1 MAGELTVTGGLNG
14 NAQPSDQRFSNNT
27 YLCAMDTPE
36 QPRRQRG
43 QRTDTQ
49 LTVSEPTQL
58 MAFLI
63 AQLPHKNRNNIKSL
77 LGNKQVLINGKVY
90 TQFNH
95 PLKPGQIVTVAAN
108 RVPETTQY
116 RGLTILYEDPGIIV
130 INKQAGLLSMAT
142 NKERDRTAY
151 SILSD
156 YLKKENPNNKVFI
169 IHRLDRETSG
179 VMMFAKSE
187 KVQRLMQEAWNST
200 TKERTYVALVEG
212 VPEPKQGTI
221 TSYLRESKALIVY
234 SSQNPDNGQLSI
246 TNYSVLKEANGYS
259 LLELE
264 LETGRK
270 NQIRVHMQDIGH
282 PIVGDSKYGATSDPI
297 GRLGLHAEVLA
308 FEHPITGE
316 AMRFDA
322 SVPKSFLSVVK
333 ERTE

>member
-1 MAGELTVTGGLNG
+1 M
-14 NAQPSDQRFSNNT
+14 
-27 YLCAMDTPE
+27 YLCGMDNPN
-36 QPRRQRG
+36 QPRRPRG
-43 QRTDTQ
+43 QRADVT
-49 LTVSEPTQL
+49 LPVSEATEL

-77 LGNKQVLINGKVY
+77 LSNKQILVDGKVF

-95 PLKPGQIVTVAAN
+95 PLKPGQVVTVAAN
-108 RVPETTQY
+108 RAPQTSQY
-116 RGLTILYEDPGIIV
+116 RGLTILYEDQNLIV

-151 SILSD
+151 GILSD
-156 YLKKENPNNKVFI
+156 YVKKDDPKNKIFI

-179 VMMFAKSE
+179 VMMFARSE
-187 KVQRLMQEAWNST
+187 RVQKLMQESWNAT

-212 VPEPKQGTI
+212 VPNPEQGRI

-234 SSQNPDNGQLSI
+234 SSQNPDTGQLSI
-246 TNYSVLKEANGYS
+246 TNYKVTKANNGFS

-282 PIVGDSKYGATSDPI
+282 PVVGDAKYGATKDPI

-308 FEHPITGE
+308 FEHPITGQ
-316 AMRFDA
+316 AMHFSA
-322 SVPKSFLSVVK
+322 PIPKLFLSALK
-333 ERTE
+333 ERED

>member
-1 MAGELTVTGGLNG
+1 ME
-14 NAQPSDQRFSNNT
+14 
-27 YLCAMDTPE
+27 TPD

-43 QRTDTQ
+43 QRTDVK
-49 LTVSEPTQL
+49 LTVSEPGEL
-58 MAFLI
+58 MAFLL
-63 AQLPHKNRNNIKSL
+63 AQLPNKNRNNIKSL
-77 LGNKQVLINGKVY
+77 LSNKQILIDSKVY

-95 PLKPGQIVTVAAN
+95 PLQPGQVVTVAAN
-108 RVPETTQY
+108 RAPEITQY
-116 RGLTILYEDPGIIV
+116 RGLTILYEDPNLIV

-151 SILSD
+151 GILSD
-156 YLKKENPNNKVFI
+156 YVKKENPKNKIFI

-179 VMMFAKSE
+179 VMMFARSE
-187 KVQRLMQEAWNST
+187 KVQRLMQESWNDT
-200 TKERTYVALVEG
+200 TKQRTYVALVEG
-212 VPEPKQGTI
+212 VPRPEQGTI

-234 SSQNPDNGQLSI
+234 SSQNPENGQLSI
-246 TNYSVLKEANGYS
+246 TNYRVMKAANRYS

-282 PIVGDSKYGATSDPI
+282 PIVGDAKYGAATDPI

-316 AMRFDA
+316 SLRFDA
-322 SVPKSFLSVVK
+322 PVPKSFLSVVK
-333 ERTE
+333 ERAE

>member
-1 MAGELTVTGGLNG
+1 
-14 NAQPSDQRFSNNT
+14 
-27 YLCAMDTPE
+27 MDNPE

-43 QRTDTQ
+43 QRTDTK
-49 LTVSEPTQL
+49 LTVSEPAEL
-58 MAFLI
+58 LAFLI

-77 LGNKQVLINGKVY
+77 LSNKQVLIDGKVY

-95 PLKPGQIVTVAAN
+95 PLHPGQVVTVAAN
-108 RVPETTQY
+108 RAPETSQY
-116 RGLTILYEDPGIIV
+116 RGLTILYEDPSIIV

-142 NKERDRTAY
+142 SKERDRTAY
-151 SILSD
+151 GILSD
-156 YLKKENPNNKVFI
+156 YVKKQNLSNKIFI

-187 KVQRLMQEAWNST
+187 KVQGLMQESWNAT

-212 VPEPKQGTI
+212 VPNPEHGTI
-221 TSYLRESKALIVY
+221 TSYLHESKALIVY
-234 SSQNPDNGQLSI
+234 SSQNPDSGQLSI
-246 TNYSVLKEANGYS
+246 TNYAIKKANAGYA

-282 PIVGDSKYGATSDPI
+282 PIAGDAKYGATTDPI

-316 AMRFDA
+316 SMRFDA
-322 SVPKSFLSVVK
+322 PVPKSFLSMMK
-333 ERTE
+333 ERE

>member
-1 MAGELTVTGGLNG
+1 MENP
-14 NAQPSDQRFSNNT
+14 N
-27 YLCAMDTPE
+27 

-43 QRTDTQ
+43 QRTDVI
-49 LTVSEPTQL
+49 LPVSEPAEL

-77 LGNKQVLINGKVY
+77 LSNKQILVDGKVF

-95 PLKPGQIVTVAAN
+95 PLKPGQVVTVAAN
-108 RVPETTQY
+108 RAPQTSQY
-116 RGLTILYEDPGIIV
+116 RGLTILFEDQSLIV

-151 SILSD
+151 GILSD
-156 YLKKENPNNKVFI
+156 YVKKENPKNKIFI

-179 VMMFAKSE
+179 VMMFARSE
-187 KVQRLMQEAWNST
+187 KVQKLMQESWNAT

-212 VPEPKQGTI
+212 IPNPEQGRI

-234 SSQNPDNGQLSI
+234 SSQNPENGQLSI
-246 TNYSVLKEANGYS
+246 TNYKVLKANNGYA

-282 PIVGDSKYGATSDPI
+282 PVVGDAKYGAATDPI

-308 FEHPITGE
+308 FKHPITDQ
-316 AMRFDA
+316 AMHFNA
-322 SVPKSFLSVVK
+322 PVPKLFLSMVK
-333 ERTE
+333 ERVD

>member
-1 MAGELTVTGGLNG
+1 M
-14 NAQPSDQRFSNNT
+14 DNT
-27 YLCAMDTPE
+27 DK
-36 QPRRQRG
+36 PRRQRG
-43 QRTDTQ
+43 QRTDVK
-49 LTVSEPTQL
+49 LTVSEPTEL
-58 MAFLI
+58 MAFLT

-77 LGNKQVLINGKVY
+77 LSNKQILIDGKVY

-95 PLKPGQIVTVAAN
+95 PVKPGQIVTVAAN
-108 RVPETTQY
+108 RAPQTTQY
-116 RGLTILYEDPGIIV
+116 RGLTILYEDPSIIV

-151 SILSD
+151 GILSD
-156 YLKKENPNNKVFI
+156 YLKKENPKNKIFI

-187 KVQRLMQEAWNST
+187 KVQKLMQESWNAT

-212 VPEPKQGTI
+212 VPEPPTGTV
-221 TSYLRESKALIVY
+221 TSFLRESKALIVY
-234 SSQNPDNGQLSI
+234 SSQNPDNGQLAI
-246 TNYSVLKEANGYS
+246 TNYSVVKTNNDYA

-282 PIVGDSKYGATSDPI
+282 PIVGDAKYGATTDPI

-316 AMRFDA
+316 AMRFEA
-322 SVPKSFLSVVK
+322 SIPKTFLGLMK
-333 ERTE
+333 ERAEE

>member
-1 MAGELTVTGGLNG
+1 MDKLN
-14 NAQPSDQRFSNNT
+14 R
-27 YLCAMDTPE
+27 
-36 QPRRQRG
+36 PRRPRG
-43 QRTDTQ
+43 QRTDLK
-49 LTVSEPTQL
+49 LTVTEPAEL

-77 LGNKQVLINGKVY
+77 LSNKQILIDDKVY

-95 PLKPGQIVTVAAN
+95 PLRPGQVVTVAAN
-108 RVPETTQY
+108 RMPEITQY
-116 RGLTILYEDPGIIV
+116 RGLTILYEDPALIV

-151 SILSD
+151 GILSD
-156 YLKKENPNNKVFI
+156 YVKKQDPKNKIFI

-179 VMMFAKSE
+179 VMMFARSE
-187 KVQRLMQEAWNST
+187 KVQQLMQESWNAT
-200 TKERTYVALVEG
+200 TKQRTYVALVEG
-212 VPEPKQGTI
+212 VPAAPTGTV

-234 SSQNPDNGQLSI
+234 SSQNPENGQLSI
-246 TNYSVLKEANGYS
+246 TNYAVLKAGNGYA

-282 PIVGDSKYGATSDPI
+282 PIAGDAKYGAQTDPI

-308 FEHPITGE
+308 FEHPLTGE
-316 AMRFDA
+316 SMRFHA
-322 SVPKSFLSVVK
+322 TVPKSFLSMVK
-333 ERTE
+333 EKAQG

>member
-1 MAGELTVTGGLNG
+1 M
-14 NAQPSDQRFSNNT
+14 DNT
-27 YLCAMDTPE
+27 DK
-36 QPRRQRG
+36 PRRQRG
-43 QRTDTQ
+43 QRTDIK
-49 LTVSEPTQL
+49 LTVAEPAEL

-63 AQLPHKNRNNIKSL
+63 AHLPHKNRNNIKSL
-77 LGNKQVLINGKVY
+77 LGNKQVLVNGKVY

-95 PLKPGQIVTVAAN
+95 PLRAGQIVTVAAN
-108 RVPETTQY
+108 RVPQTTQY
-116 RGLTILYEDPGIIV
+116 RGLTILYEDPSIIV

-151 SILSD
+151 GILSD
-156 YLKKENPNNKVFI
+156 YLKKESPKNKIFI

-187 KVQRLMQEAWNST
+187 KVQQLMQESWNAT

-212 VPEPKQGTI
+212 VPEPPKGTV
-221 TSYLRESKALIVY
+221 TSFLRESKALIVY

-246 TNYSVLKEANGYS
+246 TNYRVLKANHGFA

-282 PIVGDSKYGATSDPI
+282 PVVGDTKYGAKADPI

-316 AMRFDA
+316 ALRFEA
-322 SVPKSFLSVVK
+322 PVPKTFLNLLK
-333 ERTE
+333 ERAEE

>member
-1 MAGELTVTGGLNG
+1 
-14 NAQPSDQRFSNNT
+14 
-27 YLCAMDTPE
+27 MDKPD

-43 QRTDTQ
+43 QRTDQ
-49 LTVSEPTQL
+49 KLTVAEPAEL
-58 MAFLI
+58 MAFLV

-77 LGNKQVLINGKVY
+77 LSNKQILIDGKVY

-95 PLKPGQIVTVAAN
+95 PLLPGQTVTVAGTRA
-108 RVPETTQY
+108 PETTQY
-116 RGLTILYEDPGIIV
+116 RGLTMLYEDTHLIV

-151 SILSD
+151 GILSD
-156 YLKKENPNNKVFI
+156 FVKKADPKNKIFI

-187 KVQRLMQEAWNST
+187 KVQQRMQESWNAT

-212 VPEPKQGTI
+212 VPEPPTGTV
-221 TSYLRESKALIVY
+221 TSYLHESKALIVY
-234 SSQNPDNGQLSI
+234 SSQNPDSGQFSI
-246 TNYSVLKEANGYS
+246 TNYKVLKAANGYA

-282 PIVGDSKYGATSDPI
+282 PIAGDAKYGAATDPI

-316 AMRFDA
+316 PMRFDA
-322 SVPKSFLSVVK
+322 PVPKLFLSMMKVRD
-333 ERTE
+333 E

>member
-1 MAGELTVTGGLNG
+1 M
-14 NAQPSDQRFSNNT
+14 NT
-27 YLCAMDTPE
+27 SARKPYLCRMENTD
-36 QPRRQRG
+36 QPRHQRG
-43 QRTDTQ
+43 QRTDQ
-49 LTVSEPTQL
+49 KLTVSEPAEL
-58 MAFLI
+58 MTFLI
-63 AQLPHKNRNNIKSL
+63 ANLPHKNRNNIKSL
-77 LGNKQVLINGKVY
+77 LSNRQILIEGKVY

-95 PLKPGQIVTVAAN
+95 PLKPGQVVTVAGSRA
-108 RVPETTQY
+108 PETTQY
-116 RGLTILYEDPGIIV
+116 RGLTILHEDPNIIV

-151 SILSD
+151 GILSD
-156 YLKKENPNNKVFI
+156 YVKKQNLKNKIFI

-179 VMMFAKSE
+179 VMMFARSE
-187 KVQRLMQEAWNST
+187 KVQQLMQESWNAT

-212 VPEPKQGTI
+212 VPVPERGTI

-234 SSQNPDNGQLSI
+234 SSQNPDTGQLSI
-246 TNYSVLKEANGYS
+246 TNYSVLKSGNGYS

-282 PIVGDSKYGATSDPI
+282 PIAGDSKYGAETDPI

-316 AMRFDA
+316 PMRFEA
-322 SVPKSFLSVVK
+322 PMPKLFSIAVK
-333 ERTE
+333 ERVEE

>member
-1 MAGELTVTGGLNG
+1 MES
-14 NAQPSDQRFSNNT
+14 PD
-27 YLCAMDTPE
+27 

-43 QRTDTQ
+43 QRTNTQ
-49 LTVSEPTQL
+49 LTVAEPAEL

-77 LGNKQVLINGKVY
+77 LSNKQILINGKVY

-95 PLKPGQIVTVAAN
+95 PLKPGQVVTVAAN
-108 RVPETTQY
+108 RAPETTQY
-116 RGLTILYEDPGIIV
+116 RGLTILYEDPSLIV

-151 SILSD
+151 GILSD
-156 YLKKENPNNKVFI
+156 YVKKENPNNKIFI

-179 VMMFAKSE
+179 VMMFARSE
-187 KVQRLMQEAWNST
+187 KVQQLMQESWNAT
-200 TKERTYVALVEG
+200 TKRRTYIALVEG
-212 VPEPKQGTI
+212 VPKPEQGTI
-221 TSYLRESKALIVY
+221 SSYLREGKALIVY
-234 SSQNPDNGQLSI
+234 SSQNPGNGQLSI
-246 TNYSVLKEANGYS
+246 TNYSVLKAANGYS

-282 PIVGDSKYGATSDPI
+282 PIVGDAKYGATTDPI

-316 AMRFDA
+316 SMRFDA
-322 SVPKSFLSVVK
+322 SVPKSFLSVMK
-333 ERTE
+333 DRD

>member
-1 MAGELTVTGGLNG
+1 ME
-14 NAQPSDQRFSNNT
+14 NT
-27 YLCAMDTPE
+27 DK
-36 QPRRQRG
+36 PRRQRG
-43 QRTDTQ
+43 QRTDSK
-49 LTVSEPTQL
+49 LTVAEPIQL

-77 LGNKQVLINGKVY
+77 LSNKQILVDGKVF

-95 PLKPGQIVTVAAN
+95 PLRAGQIVTVAAN
-108 RVPETTQY
+108 RAPQTTQY
-116 RGLTILYEDPGIIV
+116 RGLTILYEDPSIIV

-151 SILSD
+151 GILSD
-156 YLKKENPNNKVFI
+156 YLKKENPKNKIFI

-187 KVQRLMQEAWNST
+187 KVQKLMQESWNAT
-200 TKERTYVALVEG
+200 TKQRTYVALVEG
-212 VPEPKQGTI
+212 VPEPPTGTV
-221 TSYLRESKALIVY
+221 TSFLRESKALIVY
-234 SSQNPDNGQLSI
+234 SSQNPDNGQLAI
-246 TNYSVLKEANGYS
+246 TNYKVLKSNQAYS

-282 PIVGDSKYGATSDPI
+282 PIVGDAKYGASTDPI

-322 SVPKSFLSVVK
+322 PIPRAFVNMMK
-333 ERTE
+333 ERTEE

>member
-1 MAGELTVTGGLNG
+1 MHRYRLNQQEPIVA
-14 NAQPSDQRFSNNT
+14 NKPMEKSD
-27 YLCAMDTPE
+27 

-43 QRTDTQ
+43 QRTDVN

-63 AQLPHKNRNNIKSL
+63 AQLPHKNRSNIKSL
-77 LGNKQVLINGKVY
+77 LSNKQILVDGKVF

-95 PLKPGQIVTVAAN
+95 PLQPGQVVTVAAN
-108 RVPETTQY
+108 RAPETTQY
-116 RGLTILYEDPGIIV
+116 RGLTILYEDPSLIV
-130 INKQAGLLSMAT
+130 INKQSGLLSMAT

-151 SILSD
+151 GILSD
-156 YLKKENPNNKVFI
+156 YLKKANPKNKIFI

-187 KVQRLMQEAWNST
+187 KVQRLMQESWNDT
-200 TKERTYVALVEG
+200 TKERTYVALVED
-212 VPEPKQGTI
+212 VPEPPNGTVS
-221 TSYLRESKALIVY
+221 SYLRESKALIVY
-234 SSQNPDNGQLSI
+234 SSQNPENGQFSI
-246 TNYSVLKEANGYS
+246 TNYNVLKAANGYA

-282 PIVGDSKYGATSDPI
+282 PIVGDAKYGAATNPI
-297 GRLGLHAEVLA
+297 GRLGLHAERLA

-316 AMRFDA
+316 RMQFVAP
-322 SVPKSFLSVVK
+322 VPKSFLSMVK
-333 ERTE
+333 ESPTT